1 VSKDGSK
8 VYIDNSMIERQSIAG
23 IMAYV
28 KKSEYGPSFMKVDN
42 IVFNDNN
49 FDYLTQIGS
58 KTIIDG
64 KTDKT
69 ISLNVDVLY
78 DSIMKSGL
86 K

>member
-1 VSKDGSK
+1 
-8 VYIDNSMIERQSIAG
+8 
-23 IMAYV
+23 
-28 KKSEYGPSFMKVDN
+28 MKVDN